1 MELKLKKPL
10 YLGGVVELAGKTI
23 TTGDLH
29 GRELIRKGFAEE
41 VGASSSA
48 PSDNDPP
55 TGGNGKAPTVDE
67 LKTTATELGIEN
79 AAKLKKA
86 DLIAAIEAKRT
97 EIAAREEQLK
107 LAAELEIEGAE
118 EMEPEALATAIAE
131 KQKNGGE

>member
-10 YLGGVVELAGKTI
+10 YLGGVVELAEKTI

-41 VGASSSA
+41 VGASSAA

-55 TGGNGKAPTVDE
+55 PGGAGKAPTVDE
-67 LKTTATELGIEN
+67 LKATATELGIEN
-79 AAKLKKA
+79 AAKLKKSE
-86 DLIAAIEAKRT
+86 LIAAIGAKRT
-97 EIAAREEQLK
+97 EIAARDEQLK

-118 EMEPEALATAIAE
+118 EMDAEALAAAIAE
-131 KQKNGGE
+131 KQNDGE